1 MANVVIPRIRP
12 KTLFRAALLA
22 TFFWQPLAAHA
33 LAAEDTAEAG
43 EVTRPG
49 ESAAAGA
56 ADETPNWQE
65 ATLTG
70 DWGGV
75 RKRLHDAGVQ
85 ADLTYTADYVRNNT
99 GGLQRGGAVMG
110 HVDLVLKFG
119 GEKLFGWKGG
129 SGYLH
134 VISNNGGQVNLNN
147 TGSLMGFDN
156 IEAPVNRTGIFKA
169 WLEQTFLNDKASVR
183 VGLYP
188 IDTEFYVT
196 DSSGFFLHPSLG
208 IAAEVFSFG
217 SLAGPSIYATSA
229 YGARLRINP
238 DPAWYAMLAVTRGI
252 PSDRV
257 ATAGPHISWENG
269 SGSMAIGEV
278 GFSPVKAGLLH
289 DRPASDEKKD
299 DDKKGDDFEPIS
311 KLALGLWRYTP
322 RFPELVAV
330 SATGAPLLTTHW
342 GAYFLAEQTVFRV
355 PESNRALAAFLRYGF
370 TDGKTNVL
378 DYSLSFGLSFRGPF
392 AGRERD
398 NFGIAAT
405 RAHAGLQG
413 RAQLSDEL
421 GAPLTS
427 SAETAVEMTYW
438 AKFAPGVVL
447 QPVVQRIF
455 NPGLYL
461 PNATIAGVRLQIAL

>member
-238 DPAWYAMLAVTRGI
+238 DPAWYAMLAVSRGI
-252 PSDRV
+252 PSERI
-257 ATAGPHISWENG
+257 ATAGPNVSWQKG
-269 SGSMAIGEV
+269 TGSMLIGEV
-278 GFSPVKAGLLH
+278 GFSPAKAGLL
-289 DRPASDEKKD
+289 RESTPAEAKD
-299 DDKKGDDFEPIS
+299 DFVPIS
-311 KLALGLWRYTP
+311 KLAVGMWRFSP
-322 RFPELVAV
+322 RFPQLVAV
-330 SATGAPLLTTHW
+330 DAADEPLLATHW

-355 PESNRALAAFLRYGF
+355 PESNRDLAAFVRYGF
-370 TDGKTNVL
+370 TDGRTNTL
-378 DYSLSFGLSFRGPF
+378 DYSLSVGFSFRGPF
-392 AGRERD
+392 AGREKD
-398 NFGIAAT
+398 TFGIAAT
-405 RAHAGLQG
+405 RAHAGPQG

-421 GAPLTS
+421 GEPLS
-427 SAETAVEMTYW
+427 SAAETAVEMTYR
-438 AKFAPGVVL
+438 AQLAPGVVL
-447 QPVVQRIF
+447 QPLVQRIL

-461 PNATIAGVRLQIAL
+461 PNATVAGVRLQLAL